1 MSDGRALTRR
11 SLLAAGAGAF
21 AAGTLG
27 ADVARAALG
36 GPPAPR
42 LAARRLGRLTA
53 GTVRSV
59 ELGEVADLLGL
70 SWSGVMRAGVQLRF
84 RTASGAWSRW
94 ASADAGGHGPDGPAP
109 ASGGRVVGDPVWTGG
124 TSAVQIRSRI
134 GLADVTLHLVD
145 ASGGVGAARQV
156 QAAVLAVAPALAGP
170 PLAAGPGQP
179 PIIARAAW
187 AAGVSR
193 PRVAPEYGAVR
204 MAFVHHTE
212 NPNGYAPGEVPAM
225 LRAIW
230 AFHRFVRGWNDI
242 GYNFVID
249 LFGRIFEAR
258 AGGIDEPV
266 VGAQAGGYNLL
277 STGVAVL
284 GSFMSVPVSPQARGA
299 LERLLAWKLSLHGV
313 PSQGRVVV
321 RVNPAGAVYS
331 RFPAGARVPLP
342 RIAGHRDGDTTD
354 CPGNVLY
361 AELPAIRAGVRR
373 LAPRPVH
380 LSLTLTPAVPTLA
393 PSAGQPPTATAP
405 AAAPGAAAA
414 GVLGGVLAFLDGTP
428 VPGAPVIVQS
438 RTVRARGETVLEGA
452 LAEARTDA
460 EGRWSVPGEF
470 VTARRGGLRVRAL
483 YPGGTAGA
491 GASVSEA
498 LDVVAQPLTPPG
510 AAPAPTPAASAPP
523 AG

>member
-1 MSDGRALTRR
+1 MSDGGALTRR

-21 AAGTLG
+21 AGGMLG
-27 ADVARAALG
+27 RGAARAALG
-36 GPPAPR
+36 APPAPR
-42 LAARRLGRLTA
+42 LAARPLGRLTA
-53 GTVRSV
+53 GGVRSV
-59 ELGEVADLLGL
+59 ELGEVADLLGV
-70 SWSGVMRAGVQLRF
+70 SWSGAMRAGVQLRF
-84 RTASGAWSRW
+84 RTASGAWSPW
-94 ASADAGGHGPDGPAP
+94 ASADAGGHGPDAP
-109 ASGGRVVGDPVWTGG
+109 SAGSGGRVVGDPVWAGG
-124 TSAVQIRSRI
+124 TSAVQIRSRV
-134 GLADVTLHLVD
+134 GLGAVTLHLVD
-145 ASGGVGAARQV
+145 VSGGVGAARQAR
-156 QAAVLAVAPALAGP
+156 AAWLATAPALAGP
-170 PLAAGPGQP
+170 PLPAGPGQP
-179 PIIARAAW
+179 PIIARAVW

-193 PRVAPEYGAVR
+193 PRVAPGYGAVR

-258 AGGIDEPV
+258 AGGIDEAV
-266 VGAQAGGYNLL
+266 VGAQAGGFNLF

-313 PSQGRVVV
+313 PSEGRVVV

-342 RIAGHRDGDTTD
+342 RIAGHRDGDSTD
-354 CPGNVLY
+354 CPGDDLY
-361 AELPAIRAGVRR
+361 AQLPAIRAGVRR

-380 LSLTLTPAVPTLA
+380 LSLTLAPTASMPAP
-393 PSAGQPPTATAP
+393 PAGQPPPVTP
-405 AAAPGAAAA
+405 PAPGAAAA

-438 RTVRARGETVLEGA
+438 RVVRARGETVLESVV
-452 LAEARTDA
+452 AEARTDGQ
-460 EGRWSVPGEF
+460 GRWSVPGGYA
-470 VTARRGGLRVRAL
+470 TARRGGLWVRAL

-491 GASVSEA
+491 GASVSES
-498 LDVVAQPLTPPG
+498 LNVVAQPLTQPAP
-510 AAPAPTPAASAPP
+510 APAPTPAASAPP
-523 AG
+523 AA